1 MPPYL
6 LPVLQITLR
15 HVNATLL
22 LGLWVTPG
30 SSADQNSKT
39 RKEKSQ
45 LLQSG
50 ESLKKK
56 PHKTPHKIFYAQV
69 FTYLYLQKKDYRGN
83 IHCITSSTMDMQHL
97 GLLVALELFGNSSV
111 VPIVTRAWK
120 AEVLTSSE
128 SQNFIIGTSFQP
140 ENKHTWRV
148 ARHVPFLTSRDNTLY
163 GLSGKDWGPRAPCS
177 KEWLDTP
184 LR

>member
-1 MPPYL
+1 MGTEHKPTATVPPQLLELHSIVREIGRKEDRRGEERKRGGECVPPYL
-6 LPVLQITLR
+6 LPLLQITLR

-56 PHKTPHKIFYAQV
+56 THKTTHKIFYAQV

-120 AEVLTSSE
+120 AEVLTSHL
-128 SQNFIIGTSFQP
+128 N
-140 ENKHTWRV
+140 
-148 ARHVPFLTSRDNTLY
+148 
-163 GLSGKDWGPRAPCS
+163 
-177 KEWLDTP
+177 
-184 LR
+184 LRISL